1 MATRGPKPI
10 PKHLKLVRN
19 NPGKRKLNDKEPAP
33 DDLATLAAPPYFS
46 GYALAEWNRRI
57 AQLTRLGV
65 LKETDDGALIALCQA
80 WHRWREA
87 EDALARFSAKDALTH
102 GLMIKTTPKKDGSGG
117 NAIQNPLVGTANKAM
132 ELYIKLAVEFGM
144 TPSARTRISVGK
156 DADDNPYAKFG
167 GAA

>member
-1 MATRGPKPI
+1 MATPGRKPI

-19 NPGKRKLNDKEPAP
+19 NPGRRKLNDKEPAP
-33 DDLATLAAPPYFS
+33 EDLGGRAPPEYFS
-46 GYALAEWNRRI
+46 GYALQEWNRRV

-80 WHRWREA
+80 WHRWRQA
-87 EDALARFSAKDALTH
+87 EDALERFSDKDAVTH
-102 GLMIKTTPKKDGSGG
+102 GLMIKTSPKKDGGGG
-117 NAIQNPLVGTANKAM
+117 NAIQNPLVGTANKAL

-144 TPSARTRISVGK
+144 TPSSRTRLSVGK

-167 GAA
+167 GTA